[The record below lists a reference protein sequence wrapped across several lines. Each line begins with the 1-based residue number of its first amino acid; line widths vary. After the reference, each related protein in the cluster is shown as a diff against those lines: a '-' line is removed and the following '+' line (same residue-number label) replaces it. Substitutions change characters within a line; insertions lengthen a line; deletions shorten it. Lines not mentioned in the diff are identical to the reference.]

1 MRNLFG
7 DNSILGYCTN
17 VHAGPTYA
25 LTLAN
30 LEAYAVSVRKL
41 VCPDQPMGVGLWLA
55 HEAASQIL
63 GGDRVLE
70 FAKWLRDRDLIAFTI
85 NGFPYGNFHDKHVKH
100 KVYHP
105 EWCDTTRLSYTKNLA
120 DILVHLLPD
129 DDKEG
134 SISTLPIGWRESIG
148 ADEDK
153 SFAAA
158 QNLIKLCDHLAN
170 IEDVTG
176 KLIHVD
182 LEPEP
187 GCYLDTSQDVVDFFK
202 DELFLLGNEHRI
214 RRYLRVCH
222 DVCHAAVMFEPQQA
236 ALENYKSHGIE
247 VGKVQI
253 SSAVRAPF
261 DKLDDHERIEALEQ
275 LGEFRE
281 ERYLHQTVAKISGG
295 HFYEDLPQAIAQFHG
310 TPPPTVE
317 WRTHFHV
324 PLFLE
329 KFGLLESTQDDVLR
343 CLAMIGELSDCKH
356 FEVETYAW
364 SVLPAELKLVDLVEG
379 IAQEMK
385 WVRQHASVRGNS

>member
-1 MRNLFG
+1 MRNLLG
-7 DNSILGYCTN
+7 PGSILGYCTN

-25 LTLAN
+25 QTLAN
-30 LEAYAVSVRKL
+30 LEAYSVPIRQL
-41 VCPDQPMGVGLWLA
+41 VCPDQQMGVGLWIA

-70 FAKWLRDRDLIAFTI
+70 LADWLRKRDLIAYTL
-85 NGFPYGNFHDKHVKH
+85 NGFPYGNFHEPRVKH

-105 EWCDTTRLSYTKNLA
+105 EWSDHSRLVYTTELA
-120 DILVHLLPD
+120 DILVHLLGD
-129 DDKEG
+129 EKEG
-134 SISTLPIGWRESIG
+134 SISTLPIGWRDSITNS
-148 ADEDK
+148 DDK

-170 IEDVTG
+170 IEEVTG

-202 DELFLLGNEHRI
+202 DELYLLGNEHRL

-222 DVCHAAVMFEPQQA
+222 DVCHAAVMFESQEHV
-236 ALENYKSHGIE
+236 LRNYKSAGID

-253 SSAVRAPF
+253 SSAVRARF
-261 DKLDDHERIEALEQ
+261 DTLDDHDRVDALEQ
-275 LGEFRE
+275 LRGFGE
-281 ERYLHQTVAKISGG
+281 ERYLHQTMVGG
-295 HFYEDLPQAIAQFHG
+295 ATGQFYEDLPQALALYEN
-310 TPPPTVE
+310 TPPPNAQ

-324 PLFLE
+324 PLFLQ
-329 KFGLLESTQDDVLR
+329 KFGLLESTQDEVLR
-343 CLAMIGELSDCKH
+343 CLALMNELTTCKH

-364 SVLPAELKLVDLVEG
+364 GVLPAEMRVVDLVEG

-385 WVRQHASVRGNS
+385 WVRQSVKTD